1 MPIGSWPMMSPGL
14 MNGPSTSYRCRSEP
28 QIAVEVTRMRASVG
42 CWIVGSGT
50 VSTLTCSVPCQVTA
64 LMVPPP
70 GGELWVTVHAMGAA
84 RSCPQSRPK
93 GLGARQLGD
102 GGHDHV
108 VDLPVQRLDR
118 LAQLGDLVDR
128 GLGAGPRD
136 GEHLDL
142 EDMPLVADPRGG
154 LAHPWCLLDPQLD
167 LAGQRMRRGVVVGA
181 RLGVGEPSDRAAE
194 VLHPVAEDRDG
205 DEQRGRRIG
214 PPQPEP

>member
-1 MPIGSWPMMSPGL
+1 
-14 MNGPSTSYRCRSEP
+14 
-28 QIAVEVTRMRASVG
+28 
-42 CWIVGSGT
+42 
-50 VSTLTCSVPCQVTA
+50 A

-136 GEHLDL
+136 GEHLDV

-154 LAHPWCLLDPQLD
+154 LAHPWCSPSRGPARSEEHTSELQSRFELVCRLLL
-167 LAGQRMRRGVVVGA
+167 
-181 RLGVGEPSDRAAE
+181 EKKKN
-194 VLHPVAEDRDG
+194 
-205 DEQRGRRIG
+205 IY
-214 PPQPEP
+214 